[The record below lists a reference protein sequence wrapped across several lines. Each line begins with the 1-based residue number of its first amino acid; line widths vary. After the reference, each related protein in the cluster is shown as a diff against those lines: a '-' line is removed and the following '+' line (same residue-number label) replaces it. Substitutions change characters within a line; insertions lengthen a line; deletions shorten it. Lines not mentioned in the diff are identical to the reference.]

1 MWRSI
6 GSYFDRQ
13 LPRTQIGKYKH
24 CYNGVLDVFLSKFL
38 SLWLLKYPVKG
49 W

>member
-13 LPRTQIGKYKH
+13 LPRTQIGKYKR
-24 CYNGVLDVFLSKFL
+24 CYNVVLDVFLSKIL
-38 SLWLLKYPVKG
+38 SPGLLKYLVKG